1 MVFDDNLIASLQEGE
16 EWIARLTKEAE
27 ILANDIIIAQN
38 YLSDIGIASIAFS
51 LGKTEEAIEQIKL
64 EMMLLDE

>member
-1 MVFDDNLIASLQEGE
+1 MFDESLIASLQEGE
-16 EWIARLTKEAE
+16 EWIARLTNEAE

-64 EMMLLDE
+64 EMMLLDD